1 MASLMICNLDDKTK
15 QRLRLQAARHG
26 RSMEEEARRI
36 LAAGVRAVRRPRD
49 NIVDAIRRI
58 VEPIGGIDLE
68 PLPRGTLR
76 EIPRFDDETDK

>member
-1 MASLMICNLDDKTK
+1 
-15 QRLRLQAARHG
+15 
-26 RSMEEEARRI
+26 MEEEARRI